1 MAAAALSACS
11 ASKAGVRLRLGWARA
26 ALGLAALIFA
36 LPAFA
41 QEASSHPNYLTQSRP
56 ADDVPIATVVVR
68 VTAPSGDAARDAE
81 ALATVEDATAALSGT
96 RFSTIEFAALI
107 RRLEADPAIA
117 RVTYRLLPDGA
128 NAVRVAFDVAPSTAI
143 AKAPEARPAFPVL
156 FKNDRNLVTAIV
168 AGGIGVYSDGNPW
181 FGQPALFIGSSP
193 VAGSL
198 PGARATWTEGSLE
211 VGAGFATGLG
221 DGNFYAFG
229 ALTGMFTW
237 TLGQDIFRGDSR
249 SYLATE
255 KAYAGLLY
263 ADPATHNRAKL
274 SIGRQTYTLNDGFL
288 VNMVKGSANVGPR
301 GASYLGPRLAN
312 DFSVLAEATIGR
324 ISGSVFYI
332 DPNELES
339 LESDSHYLGGNL
351 AYAPTEALSLD
362 ATILTVPASKT
373 TFATPQGRRVPRE
386 GEVTVAGHVL
396 ARNVIVD
403 GLFVEGEL
411 AHQFHDGEDVS
422 AWAGY
427 GTLGYIAREAGWS
440 PSFSYRYAMFSGDNP
455 DTVTFERFDAPL
467 STGLGIWL
475 QGISF
480 GKLFSNTNLVTHRVQ
495 VNVVPVET
503 LNVTFEWHKLVADQ
517 LNNLGATPAIATLQS
532 TDIGNEVTL
541 TGRWAINR
549 KLYLQGVIS
558 AAMPGRALTD
568 IGADRTWST
577 VQLSLYWSL

>member
-1 MAAAALSACS
+1 VPVRAGRAHAA
-11 ASKAGVRLRLGWARA
+11 V
-26 ALGLAALIFA
+26 LAATALA
-36 LPAFA
+36 GLPAHA

-56 ADDVPIATVVVR
+56 ADDVPIAAVVVR
-68 VTAPSGDAARDAE
+68 VATPSGDPARDAE
-81 ALATVEDATAALSGT
+81 ALAAVESATAGLAGS
-96 RFSTIEFAALI
+96 RFSTIELAALI

-117 RVTYRLLPDGA
+117 RVTYRLLPAGA
-128 NAVRVAFDVAPSTAI
+128 NAVRVAFAVAPVATT
-143 AKAPEARPAFPVL
+143 AKAAAARPAFPTL
-156 FKNDRNLVTAIV
+156 FKDDRNLVTAIV
-168 AGGIGVYSDGNPW
+168 AGGVGVYSDGNPW

-211 VGAGFATGLG
+211 FGAGFAAGLG
-221 DGNFYAFG
+221 DGNLYAFG

-249 SYLATE
+249 GYLATE

-263 ADPATHNRAKL
+263 ADPATRNRAKL

-301 GASYLGPRLAN
+301 GASYLGPRLTN

-324 ISGSVFYI
+324 ISASVFYI
-332 DPNELES
+332 DPNELEP
-339 LESDSHYLGGNL
+339 LESASHYLGGNL
-351 AYAPTEALSLD
+351 AYAPTDALSFD
-362 ATILTVPASKT
+362 ATILTVPASDT

-386 GEVTVAGHVL
+386 GEITVAGHL
-396 ARNVIVD
+396 SARNVVVD
-403 GLFVEGEL
+403 GLFIEGEL

-427 GTLGYIAREAGWS
+427 GSLGYIARTAGWS
-440 PSFSYRYAMFSGDNP
+440 PSLSYRYAMFSGDDP

-467 STGLGIWL
+467 STGMGIWL

-480 GKLFSNTNLVTHRVQ
+480 GKLFSNSNLITHRVQ
-495 VNVVPVET
+495 LNVVPVET
-503 LNVTFEWHKLVADQ
+503 LNVTFEWHRLVADQ